1 METYNFDWASIRLY
15 LKENKQMAGQMW
27 LAEQSLLAPVLSS
40 TEMKKTMSV
49 TSWNLYSSRDDNEST
64 DKNTP

>member
-1 METYNFDWASIRLY
+1 MVTDNMETYNFDCASVRLY

-40 TEMKKTMSV
+40 TEMKKTTSV
-49 TSWNLYSSRDDNEST
+49 TSWNL
-64 DKNTP
+64 